1 MTTEVT
7 SAPFDVGDDGSF
19 VDGLVI
25 FDGATL
31 SVRAGDARAD
41 WHLADLDEIA
51 VENHV
56 VGGSLVV
63 KSGVEHELLAR
74 FTARHAAPMGYL
86 ARLASHTIERSRD
99 PESDAPA
106 PSRPPDEEKSCPICG
121 RPYPSPERPVCN
133 FCLDKR
139 SVFIRVLS
147 FLNDQRRTVFVV
159 LSLMIVAALFKLAP
173 PFLGGRILFDETLVP
188 GGRFY
193 GRVGLIV
200 LLMVASQAASIGAS
214 IVYGRL
220 NTMVAVGVVFS
231 LKRKIFEAMQRLS
244 MSFFSKKQTGGL
256 LTRVNYDT
264 TFLQYFFHD
273 GIPYLVVNG
282 VQIIAIG
289 IVMFLLDWRLSLLV
303 LIPTPVMVYITSRLF
318 PRIRQLYSRQYRRQ
332 SILTG
337 LVNDVFTGTR
347 VVKAFGNESQEISRF
362 EPRNDGVYRAVVDT
376 GTLQSVLFPSLFAL
390 MSVGTVLIWAVGGY
404 WILAGSISFGTLM
417 SFLGYLGLIYGPL
430 QFMTAVVDWWSSSM
444 NSAQR
449 IFEVLD
455 AVPEVRERADPVRI
469 PSMRGDIEFR
479 NVRFAYEVNNPVIHG
494 ISLGIMEG
502 EMIGLVGRTGAGKST
517 ITNLMTRLYDADEGE
532 ILIDGIPIKDLS
544 VSDLRSQIAIVLQET
559 YLFAGSVAENIA
571 YGRDDASRE
580 EIVQAARAAFAHDF
594 ITSLPEGYDTV
605 IGREGHDLSGG
616 ERQRI
621 AIARAV
627 LRDPR
632 ILILDEATA
641 SMDSETEQNIQAAL
655 ERLIEGRTVIAIAHR
670 LSTLRKAN
678 RLFVIEHGRI
688 AESGTHDELMAIDE
702 GVYRGLVEKQREAL
716 EVIGVGE

>member
-1 MTTEVT
+1 MDGIVT
-7 SAPFDVGDDGSF
+7 
-19 VDGLVI
+19 
-25 FDGATL
+25 FDGAVISVQSGSDRSEWLL
-31 SVRAGDARAD
+31 S
-41 WHLADLDEIA
+41 DLDEVT

-56 VGGSLVV
+56 VGGSLVA
-63 KSGVEHELLAR
+63 KAGDDHELLAR

-86 ARLASHTIERSRD
+86 ARLATHTRETERD
-99 PESDAPA
+99 PESDKPA
-106 PSRPPDEEKSCPICG
+106 PSMPPTDEKTCPTCG
-121 RPYPSPERPVCN
+121 RAYDNPERPVCTY
-133 FCLDKR
+133 CLDKR
-139 SVFIRVLS
+139 SVFLRVLS
-147 FLNDQRRTVFVV
+147 FLKDRRSTVFTV
-159 LSLMIVAALFKLAP
+159 LALMIVAAVLKLAT

-188 GGRFY
+188 EGRFY
-193 GRVGLIV
+193 GQVGLVV
-200 LLMVASQAASIGAS
+200 LAMLFFQAASIGVA
-214 IVYGRL
+214 IIYGRL
-220 NTMVAVGVVFS
+220 NTMVAVEVVFS
-231 LKRKIFEAMQRLS
+231 LKRRIFEAMQRLS
-244 MSFFSKKQTGGL
+244 MSFFSRKQTGGL

-273 GIPYLVVNG
+273 GVPYLVVNS
-282 VQIIAIG
+282 VQILTIG
-289 IVMFLLDWRLSLLV
+289 IVMFLLDWRLTLLV
-303 LIPTPVMVYITSRLF
+303 LVPTPVMIYVTSRLF

-347 VVKAFGNESQEISRF
+347 VVKAFGNEEQEISRF
-362 EPRNDGVYRAVVDT
+362 EPRNEGVYRAVVDT

-404 WILAGSISFGTLM
+404 WILRGSISFGTLM

-430 QFMTAVVDWWSSSM
+430 QFMTAVVDWWSASM

-455 AVPEVRERADPVRI
+455 AVPDVREREEPVRMPEI
-469 PSMRGDIEFR
+469 EGKIEFR

-494 ISLGIMEG
+494 ISLSINAG

-532 ILIDGIPIKDLS
+532 ILIDNVPIKDLS
-544 VSDLRSQIAIVLQET
+544 ISDLRSQIAIVLQET

-571 YGRDDASRE
+571 YGRDDATRE
-580 EIVQAARAAFAHDF
+580 EIIRSARAAFAHDF
-594 ITSLPEGYDTV
+594 ITALPEGYDTV

-621 AIARAV
+621 AIARAI
-627 LRDPR
+627 LRNPR

-655 ERLIEGRTVIAIAHR
+655 ESLIEGRTVIAIAHR
-670 LSTLRKAN
+670 LSTLRQAS

-688 AESGTHDELMAIDE
+688 AESGTHDELMEIDE
-702 GVYRGLVEKQREAL
+702 GVYRGLVEKQRKAL